1 MKRRANQLNRFGSSI
16 LYLYTAHHR
25 PRPVGGCLEW
35 FPRLAMLASA
45 QSGSSAPLSVAMGL
59 VEPRQQQRVVRK
71 KLKGCHVVPQD
82 DWDSLQEPLRSDF
95 SVVESEADGENQQW
109 QRRSKREVLAS
120 SRVERDQL
128 MRKMEELILKEAEL
142 ASAYELFDYTRQKCV
157 HEHDEIVARLER
169 YEQLLREVQVRAAEI
184 HSADIEQLFTTDEER
199 GKWRHTKEMVH
210 SILPELIGRVEENID
225 INSVK
230 IRRIQELMEE
240 VRAERLAVREEI
252 ATKED
257 DIALALE

>member
-1 MKRRANQLNRFGSSI
+1 MPLLAPPLAGVSE
-16 LYLYTAHHR
+16 
-25 PRPVGGCLEW
+25 PLEA
-35 FPRLAMLASA
+35 LEMLEMLASA
-45 QSGSSAPLSVAMGL
+45 PRGSSASLSVVMGL
-59 VEPRQQQRVVRK
+59 VDQQQQRGPRK
-71 KLKGCHVVPQD
+71 KIKGCHVVPQD

-95 SVVESEADGENQQW
+95 SAVESDVAGGNQPW
-109 QRRSKREVLAS
+109 PRKSRREVLAS

-128 MRKMEELILKEAEL
+128 MRRMEELILKEAEL

-169 YEQLLREVQVRAAEI
+169 YEDLLRAVQAQANEI
-184 HSADIEQLFTTDEER
+184 HSADIEQLFATEEER
-199 GKWRHTKEMVH
+199 RKWRHTKEMVH

-225 INSVK
+225 INSAK

-240 VRAERLAVREEI
+240 VRAERLALREEI